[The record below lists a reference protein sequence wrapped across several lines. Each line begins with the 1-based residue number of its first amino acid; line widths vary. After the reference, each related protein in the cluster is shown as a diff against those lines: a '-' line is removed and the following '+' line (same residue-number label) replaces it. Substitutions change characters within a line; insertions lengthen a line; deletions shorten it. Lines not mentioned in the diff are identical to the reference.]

1 MNRKLTVKI
10 DRSTW
15 PGPGIRPLFP
25 RSFTNGT
32 SSYDLNIPAMLMM
45 IGYLTTPTSSTGVS
59 LSEFWAWVRYLAAIS
74 NESHLGLTRSFA
86 ALDAHQRTIL
96 SDDFGMGVPI
106 LWLLDKLSLT
116 EVVDGRYFMQ
126 KIAASVGATQK
137 RTAKRGP
144 NKTPDFVA
152 RDVAGRWHVIE
163 CKGTQSGPEYSV
175 KQLGS
180 KGPVLKG
187 GVAQKRSIQ
196 FPSGHTGQRLVC
208 GLDID
213 VEGGREG
220 VLRII
225 DPEPEDPFE
234 VTADQLVFANDAAN
248 RGVMSKALRMAGFEV
263 TAEAVASPLG
273 RRPDATRARSA
284 RAERLRQEEMEARD
298 QRSRSELR
306 NEVDHPKVFDGR
318 FRGRETVVELPRGIR
333 VNEADVKQVVIRQGV
348 NRDALGELEEH
359 PTTEDL
365 ADRERAPW
373 TQLMG
378 RSIVESDGMAATMKI
393 GEVFRSEIIL
403 RGRSE

>member
-1 MNRKLTVKI
+1 MDRKLAVKI

-25 RSFTNGT
+25 RNFTNGT
-32 SSYDLNIPAMLMM
+32 SCYDLNIPAMLMV

-74 NESHLGLTRSFA
+74 NESHISLTRSFA
-86 ALDAHQRTIL
+86 ELDAHQRTIL
-96 SDDFGMGVPI
+96 SDDFGMGVPM
-106 LWLLDKLSLT
+106 LWLFDKLSLT

-126 KIAASVGATQK
+126 KIAASIGATQK

-163 CKGTQSGPEYSV
+163 CKGTQSGPEYSI

-187 GVAQKRSIQ
+187 GVAQKRSIL
-196 FPSGHTGQRLVC
+196 FPAGHTGQRLVC

-220 VLRII
+220 VLRIV

-234 VTADQLVFANDAAN
+234 IAANQLVFADDAAS

-263 TAEAVASPLG
+263 TAETVASPFG
-273 RRPDATRARSA
+273 RRADATRARSA
-284 RAERLRQEEMEARD
+284 KAESLRQEEMKARD
-298 QRSRSELR
+298 QRSRDELR
-306 NEVDHPKVFDGR
+306 DEVDHPKVFDGR
-318 FRGRETVVELPRGIR
+318 FRGRETVIELPRG
-333 VNEADVKQVVIRQGV
+333 VWVDEEPVKQVVIRQGV
-348 NRDALGELEEH
+348 NRDALAELEER
-359 PTTEDL
+359 PTVEDL
-365 ADRERAPW
+365 ADRDRAPW
-373 TQLMG
+373 TKLMG
-378 RSIVESDGMAATMKI
+378 KSIIESDGMTATMKI
-393 GEVFRSEIIL
+393 GEVFRSEILL
-403 RGRSE
+403 RGRNG